1 MYSRLTSI
9 SIDESMI
16 PIFWISAPALY
27 FHIGRRSPP
36 YIFRLFI
43 LRCTILLATARAP
56 RARTRS
62 QSTIHTAPLSLV
74 ASPKGDYTNT
84 NANTNTK
91 TNTKTETNA
100 KTTTHKVQLTR
111 SSSPSW
117 LPLPS
122 IDTDKYKDKIV
133 GKKTTNSDLKVRRRL
148 CLVPP
153 SPCPSPTFDTAV
165 GNEQHHGK

>member
-1 MYSRLTSI
+1 
-9 SIDESMI
+9 MI
-16 PIFWISAPALY
+16 PIFWICAPALY
-27 FHIGRRSPP
+27 FHKGRRSPP

-43 LRCTILLATARAP
+43 LRCTILLATARVL

-62 QSTIHTAPLSLV
+62 QSTIHTVPLFLV

-84 NANTNTK
+84 NTHTNTK
-91 TNTKTETNA
+91 YKYN
-100 KTTTHKVQLTR
+100 
-111 SSSPSW
+111 
-117 LPLPS
+117 
-122 IDTDKYKDKIV
+122 DKYRDKDTQITFHTV
-133 GKKTTNSDLKVRRRL
+133 LLHFRSIQRQIQTHIQRHGQIQGQNRELKTTNSDPKVRRRL